1 MHARDGLDK
10 IQYEAKKIW
19 KISAA
24 NKRISIAVIVALIIL
39 IQLIK

>member
-1 MHARDGLDK
+1 MHSKDRLDQIK
-10 IQYEAKKIW
+10 YEAKKIW
-19 KISAA
+19 KIITA